1 MLVLVKVRVW
11 PWSLAVLFI
20 SLMHRVPRSRTAR
33 RTAGRPA
40 SRPGWSPR
48 VPVEIRWVGADF
60 TAATASLSAPTPSV
74 GKDPFPLFDSL
85 TFDGAELLKQQNK
98 NKMLETQF

>member
-1 MLVLVKVRVW
+1 MGPQGPCGDQV
-11 PWSLAVLFI
+11 
-20 SLMHRVPRSRTAR
+20 
-33 RTAGRPA
+33 
-40 SRPGWSPR
+40 
-48 VPVEIRWVGADF
+48 VGADF
-60 TAATASLSAPTPSV
+60 TAATASLSASTPSV